1 MDNLLKSEIIGMLNA
16 IQRGEAP
23 KLESNELVPS
33 STETS
38 AYMFDL
44 VDSKDGNP
52 IRPFESGTAHYIN
65 GNENDTYQLKIICYD
80 DFLHKFT
87 FDDGRGHAVVNRLKD
102 GVRMA
107 DFLVYDKSK
116 DKIYFI
122 VHELSDE
129 KNSKKIKTARKQLS
143 DTLNQ
148 LYKSA
153 TIAGFIDGF
162 DKKLCFLSAQD
173 NRHIVQTDGMAD
185 GFTQIYQVLPD
196 PLQFNW
202 GQIGT
207 HKFLAFETSFIELK
221 K

>member
-1 MDNLLKSEIIGMLNA
+1 MDHILKDEIVGILNA

-23 KLESNELVPS
+23 KLESNELMPS

-38 AYMFDL
+38 AYQFDL

-52 IRPFESGTAHYIN
+52 IRQFESGTAHYIN
-65 GNENDTYQLKIICYD
+65 GNENDTYHLKIICYD
-80 DFLHKFT
+80 DFLHQFS
-87 FDDGRGHAVVNRLKD
+87 FNDGKGHPSVNRLKD

-107 DFLVYDKSK
+107 DFLVFDKSK

-153 TIAGFIDGF
+153 TIADFINGFTHKI
-162 DKKLCFLSAQD
+162 CFLSAQD
-173 NRHIVQTDGMAD
+173 NRNIVPTDGMAD
-185 GFTQIYQVLPD
+185 GFNQIYQVLPD

-207 HKFLAFETSFIELK
+207 HKFLAFETSYVELK

>member
-1 MDNLLKSEIIGMLNA
+1 MDHILKDEIVGILNA

-23 KLESNELVPS
+23 KLESNELMPS

-38 AYMFDL
+38 AYQFDL

-52 IRPFESGTAHYIN
+52 IRQFESGTAHYIN
-65 GNENDTYQLKIICYD
+65 GNENDTYHLKIICYD
-80 DFLHKFT
+80 DFLHQFS
-87 FDDGRGHAVVNRLKD
+87 FNDGKGHPSVNRLKD

-107 DFLVYDKSK
+107 DFLVFDKSK

-153 TIAGFIDGF
+153 TIADFINGFAHKI
-162 DKKLCFLSAQD
+162 CFLSAKD
-173 NRHIVQTDGMAD
+173 NRNIVPTDGMAD
-185 GFTQIYQVLPD
+185 GFNQIYQVLPD

-207 HKFLAFETSFIELK
+207 HKFLAFETSYVELK

>member
-1 MDNLLKSEIIGMLNA
+1 MDHILKDEIVGILNA

-23 KLESNELVPS
+23 KLESNELMPS

-38 AYMFDL
+38 AYQFDL

-52 IRPFESGTAHYIN
+52 IRQFESGTAHYIN
-65 GNENDTYQLKIICYD
+65 GNENDTYHLKIICYD
-80 DFLHKFT
+80 DFLHQFSCN
-87 FDDGRGHAVVNRLKD
+87 DGKGHPSVNRLKD

-107 DFLVYDKSK
+107 DFLVFDKSK

-153 TIAGFIDGF
+153 TIADFINGFAHKI
-162 DKKLCFLSAQD
+162 CFLSAQD
-173 NRHIVQTDGMAD
+173 NRNIVPTDGMAD
-185 GFTQIYQVLPD
+185 GFNQIYQVLPD

-207 HKFLAFETSFIELK
+207 HKFLAFETSYVELK